1 MQVPITRT
9 LLSSLKHLSSTKRIG
24 YKDFIDMSDTFYR
37 GTGRRKCSVA
47 RVIIQP
53 GSGQVKINDR
63 TIEDFF
69 PIEIVRQE
77 AISPLALTQLVDR
90 IDVRVNVA
98 GGGVSGQAGAIRH
111 GIARALIEYD
121 AGLRPQLKAEGFLTR
136 DARIVERKK
145 PGLKKARRAPQFS
158 KR

>member
-1 MQVPITRT
+1 
-9 LLSSLKHLSSTKRIG
+9 
-24 YKDFIDMSDTFYR
+24 MSDTFYR

-47 RVIIQP
+47 RVMIQP
-53 GSGQVKINDR
+53 GSGQVNINNR

-69 PIEIVRQE
+69 PIEIIRQE
-77 AISPLALTQLVDR
+77 ALSPLALTQLTDR

-98 GGGVSGQAGAIRH
+98 GGGVSGQAGAVRH